1 KARGKI
7 LLQLVCNKRVSP
19 TLALLP
25 AESVFR
31 GRLGTA
37 GFAVAAD
44 LGARDGDLDAA
55 ISLDLA
61 LELLEQPALEF
72 AYPSAA
78 QAGNVDMIARAMTF
92 VVVLVPADVQQVE
105 LVNQT
110 MALQQVERAIDR
122 DAVHPRIHPP
132 RASQDG
138 AGVEMSLG
146 TIHHFEQ
153 HATLARQAHAALF
166 ESGLEAPGP
175 GVGID
180 ALAR

>member
-1 KARGKI
+1 PRPVKARGKI

-61 LELLEQPALEF
+61 LELLEQPALAF
-72 AYPSAA
+72 AYLSA
-78 QAGNVDMIARAMTF
+78 ARAMTF

-153 HATLARQAHAALF
+153 HAPLARQAHAALF
-166 ESGLEAPGP
+166 ESG
-175 GVGID
+175 
-180 ALAR
+180 